1 MDTVHHRTWIGKPE
15 CDVSRVSLGCW
26 PIAGITSLNVT
37 DENSVATIQEAID
50 CGIDFFDTAYSYG
63 YDGRSD
69 RVIAKALRGRRSTVK
84 IAHKVGQ
91 SWNERRERVVD
102 GRPATLFK
110 HAQECLRRL
119 DTDYVDL
126 MYLHSPDPQIS
137 LSESASAIQE
147 IVNRGW
153 ARFAGVC
160 NVNGPQSIEFMAHCQ
175 TSAIQIPFNMLQQHA
190 FRELLPIVENRNIR
204 LVCYWVYMKGL
215 LAGHFE
221 RNHQFSPNDK
231 RLTYD
236 IYRGDAWERA
246 QNLLDVLRAIAFA
259 KNCAVSQVVMAWT
272 LLQPQVGVALV
283 GAKTPMQ
290 ISETAGVMRIQLS
303 TEEMARIDDGIQ
315 ANGHYQ

>member
-1 MDTVHHRTWIGKPE
+1 M
-15 CDVSRVSLGCW
+15 
-26 PIAGITSLNVT
+26 AGITSLDVT

-50 CGIDFFDTAYSYG
+50 HGIDFLDTAYSYG

-102 GRPATLFK
+102 GRPSALLK
-110 HAQECLRRL
+110 HAEECLRRL

-126 MYLHSPDPQIS
+126 MYLHSPDPQVS
-137 LSESASAIQE
+137 LSESAHAIQE

-153 ARFAGVC
+153 ARYAGVC
-160 NVNGPQSIEFMAHCQ
+160 NVNGPQALEFMAHCE
-175 TSAIQIPFNMLQQHA
+175 TSAIQIPFNMLQQNA
-190 FRELLPIVENRNIR
+190 FHELRPLVQDRNIR

-221 RNHQFSPNDK
+221 RNHQFNPTDK
-231 RLTYD
+231 RLTYE

-246 QNLLDVLRAIAFA
+246 QNLLDILRTLALS
-259 KNCAVSQVVMAWT
+259 KNCTVSQVVMAWT
-272 LLQPQVGVALV
+272 LLQPQMDVALV
-283 GAKTPMQ
+283 GAKTPAQ
-290 ISETAGVMRIQLS
+290 ISETSGVFRVELS
-303 TEEMARIDDGIQ
+303 AEEMVLIDDGIE
-315 ANGHYQ
+315 ANG

>member
-1 MDTVHHRTWIGKPE
+1 METLRYRTWIGKPE

-26 PIAGITSLNVT
+26 PMAGITSLDVT
-37 DENSVATIQEAID
+37 DENSVATIREAID
-50 CGIDFFDTAYSYG
+50 CGIDFLDTAYSYG

-69 RVIAKALRGRRSTVK
+69 RVISRALQGRRSTVK

-102 GRPATLFK
+102 GRPATLVK
-110 HAQECLRRL
+110 HAEECLRRL
-119 DTDYVDL
+119 NTDYVDL

-153 ARFAGVC
+153 ARYAGVC
-160 NVNGPQSIEFMAHCQ
+160 NVTGPQAIEFMAHCK
-175 TSAIQIPFNMLQQHA
+175 TSAIQIPFNMFQQNA
-190 FRELLPIVENRNIR
+190 FRELLPIVENRNVR

-221 RNHQFSPNDK
+221 RNHQFASNDK

-246 QNLLDVLRAIAFA
+246 QNLLDVLRAIAQS
-259 KNCAVSQVVMAWT
+259 KNCTVSQVVMAWT
-272 LLQPQVGVALV
+272 LLQPQMDVALV

-290 ISETAGVMRIQLS
+290 ISETAGFTRVELS
-303 TEEMARIDDGIQ
+303 TEEIARIDDGIK
-315 ANGHYQ
+315 ANG

>member
-1 MDTVHHRTWIGKPE
+1 METVHYRTWIGQPE

-26 PIAGITSLNVT
+26 PMAGITSLDVT
-37 DENSVATIQEAID
+37 DENSVATIREAID
-50 CGIDFFDTAYSYG
+50 CGVDFLDTAYSYG

-69 RVIAKALRGRRSTVK
+69 RVIAKAIQGRRSKVK

-102 GRPATLFK
+102 GRPATLLT
-110 HAQECLRRL
+110 HAEECLRRL
-119 DTDYVDL
+119 NTDYVDL
-126 MYLHSPDPQIS
+126 MYLHAPDPQIS

-153 ARFAGVC
+153 ARYAGVC
-160 NVNGPQSIEFMAHCQ
+160 NVNGPQAIEFMAHCE
-175 TSAIQIPFNMLQQHA
+175 TSAIQIPFNMLQQDT
-190 FRELLPIVENRNIR
+190 FRKLLPIVENRNVR

-215 LAGHFE
+215 LAGHFA
-221 RNHQFSPNDK
+221 RNHQFAPNDK

-246 QNLLDVLRAIAFA
+246 QNLLDVLRAIALS
-259 KNCAVSQVVMAWT
+259 KNCTVSQVVMAWT
-272 LLQPQVGVALV
+272 LLQPQMDVALV

-290 ISETAGVMRIQLS
+290 ISETAGFTRVELG
-303 TEEMARIDDGIQ
+303 TEEIARIDDGIK
-315 ANGHYQ
+315 ANG